1 LITVAAIK
9 NGNENAFEQ
18 VFYNYHNKL
27 YAFILSKTNSVFIA
41 EEVTQLTFIKFW
53 QYRTHLNEELSINV
67 QLFRIAKT
75 TLIDV
80 LRKEAKK
87 QITFQLSLVQ
97 EKACKETIEAHLSH
111 KELQN
116 KLELAIKKLPHA
128 RQNVFK
134 LSRYEG
140 LSYKEIAVRLS
151 LSPKTVEHHIALAL
165 KQLRHFLTLLSLLL
179 LSIS

>member
-1 LITVAAIK
+1 MTTVAAIK
-9 NGNENAFEQ
+9 NGNENAYEE
-18 VFYNYHNKL
+18 VFYSYHNKL
-27 YAFILSKTNSVFIA
+27 YAFILSKTKSVFIA

-53 QYRTHLNEELSINV
+53 QYRTHLNEELSINI

-87 QITFQLSLVQ
+87 QTTYQLTAVQ
-97 EKACKETIEAHLSH
+97 EKASNETIEAHISH
-111 KELQN
+111 KELQK
-116 KLELAIKKLPHA
+116 KLELAINKLPLA

-140 LSYKEIAVRLS
+140 LSYKEIAKRLS
-151 LSPKTVEHHIALAL
+151 LSTKTVEHHIALAL